1 MKEVD
6 ARGIECPMPVIM
18 AKRLVK
24 DGEETFKVLVNE
36 EIAVENLKKMAQ
48 QVNYDVTVEKK
59 DGEEFELIFQKSSKT
74 QDLEADTFRES
85 KSYVVVF
92 DSDKLGEGDEEFSK
106 KLIESFLLALIKRGK
121 KSFDETLAYIKN
133 GIYITNLE
141 GVGTG
146 LSMQT
151 GNYSLQADGFLIKD
165 GKLDRAVSLITVAGN
180 VFDDFKRIAVVSSD
194 SEITLQG
201 ISTPPLAIRKLSISG
216 K

>member
-106 KLIESFLLALIKRGK
+106 KLIESFLLALTEQDDYPEYVICYNSGVYLTTERENAVEDLKKLEKAGVKILSCGLCLDNYGLKDKLQVGKVTNMYEIVNLVTTKR
-121 KSFDETLAYIKN
+121 L
-133 GIYITNLE
+133 
-141 GVGTG
+141 V
-146 LSMQT
+146 
-151 GNYSLQADGFLIKD
+151 
-165 GKLDRAVSLITVAGN
+165 R
-180 VFDDFKRIAVVSSD
+180 
-194 SEITLQG
+194 
-201 ISTPPLAIRKLSISG
+201 P
-216 K
+216 